1 MIITKYLSGK
11 ESIIKTLDSV
21 CSVVGIQILIIG
33 LIIISICFFAV
44 PPLTFKW
51 GKNSFIEAV
60 VLDTLILSL
69 IEFCLVG
76 ILPQDVPIIA
86 MVIEA
91 VIMSIIYCLI
101 VRLIMKKEK

>member
-33 LIIISICFFAV
+33 LIISICFFAV
-44 PPLTFKW
+44 PPLMFKW

-91 VIMSIIYCLI
+91 VIISIIYCLI